1 MKTHE
6 VAKVLSE
13 LANTLRRMPN
23 QPIEELGFG
32 HLRTSVDQASVPVA
46 LRTLVALSSID
57 KAQWLELIK
66 EHNFPI
72 QHRPRDASRDIMG
85 KLLRYLEQNRDAR
98 ERLSQTVT
106 KSRSETT
113 TSPELLRA
121 FRVLLDEK

>member
-6 VAKVLSE
+6 VAKVLFE
-13 LANTLRRMPN
+13 LANILRNMPN
-23 QPIEELGFG
+23 EPIEDLGFG
-32 HLRTSVDQASVPVA
+32 HLRTTVDQASVPVA

-57 KAQWLELIK
+57 KAQWLQLIK

-72 QHRPRDASRDIMG
+72 ETRPRDASRDIMG

-98 ERLSQTVT
+98 ERLSQTVR
-106 KSRSETT
+106 KSRAETT